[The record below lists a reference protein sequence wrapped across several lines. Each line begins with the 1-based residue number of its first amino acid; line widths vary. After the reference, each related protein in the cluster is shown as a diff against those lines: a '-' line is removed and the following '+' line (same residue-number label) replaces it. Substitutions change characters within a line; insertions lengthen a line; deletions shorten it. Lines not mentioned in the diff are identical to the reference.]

1 MKRANPPDRNTAQ
14 ARPQRS
20 VAAPPADE
28 GERLA
33 KRVALMVP
41 CSRREAEQYIE
52 GGWVK
57 VNGKVV
63 EEPQHRVSNQTIT
76 LDRDASLLNLTSV
89 TLVLNKPPGM
99 ADARSLLTVANHFA
113 QDASGINVLKRH
125 FTGLESSIPLETG
138 ASGLVVFTQDWRTQ
152 RKLSEDIG
160 QMEHE
165 LMVEV
170 KGEIEPDALKPIH
183 RALHDDKLALP
194 VAKVSVN
201 STTPERSRL
210 RLAVK
215 GAHPGFAAYLCE
227 LAKLE
232 LLALRRVRLGRVA
245 VGELPVGQWRYL
257 ASHERF

>member
-1 MKRANPPDRNTAQ
+1 MKRANPPNRNTA
-14 ARPQRS
+14 P
-20 VAAPPADE
+20 APE

-63 EEPQHRVSNQTIT
+63 EEPQHRVSAQAITI
-76 LDRDASLLNLTSV
+76 DPNASLINLTPV
-89 TLVLNKPPGM
+89 TLVLNKPPGLE
-99 ADARSLLTVANHFA
+99 DARSLLTLANHYTR
-113 QDASGINVLKRH
+113 DDSGIKALKRH
-125 FTGLESSIPLETG
+125 FTGLESSVPLENG

-152 RKLSEDIG
+152 RKLTEDIG

-170 KGEIEPDALKPIH
+170 TGELEPDALKPIH
-183 RALHDDKLALP
+183 RALHDDRLALP
-194 VAKVSVN
+194 VAKVSIN

-210 RLAVK
+210 RFAVK
-215 GAHPGFAAYLCE
+215 GAHPGFAAYLCD
-227 LAKLE
+227 LAKLD
-232 LLALRRVRLGRVA
+232 LLAMRRVRLGRVA
-245 VGELPVGQWRYL
+245 IGDLPVGQWRYM
-257 ASHERF
+257 ANHERF

>member
-1 MKRANPPDRNTAQ
+1 MKRAIPPAGQRPLRTAPVP
-14 ARPQRS
+14 AK
-20 VAAPPADE
+20 APPVDD

-33 KRVALMVP
+33 KKVALMVP

-63 EEPQHRVSNQTIT
+63 EEPQHRVSTQAITI
-76 LDRDASLLNLTSV
+76 DPNASLINLTPV
-89 TLVLNKPPGM
+89 TLVLNKPPGLQ
-99 ADARSLLTVANHFA
+99 DARSLLTVANHYA
-113 QDASGINVLKRH
+113 QDASGIKVLKRH
-125 FTGLESSIPLETG
+125 FANLESSVPLENG
-138 ASGLVVFTQDWRTQ
+138 ASGLVVFTQDWRTE
-152 RKLSEDIG
+152 RKLTEDIA

-170 KGEIEPDALKPIH
+170 AGEIEPDALKPIH
-183 RALHDDKLALP
+183 RALHDDRLALP
-194 VAKVSVN
+194 VAKVSIN

-210 RLAVK
+210 RFAVK

-232 LLALRRVRLGRVA
+232 LLAMRRVRLGRVA
-245 VGELPVGQWRYL
+245 VGDLPVGQWRYM
-257 ASHERF
+257 ATHERF